1 MQSTRSSTQDADD
14 RRRHPRISLKAYGF
28 HHYCAVLFSGSKRS
42 ALLIDITPAGAR
54 LRFEEASMPLHSGQ
68 EVELLLQLQP
78 LAGITPPDQPVE
90 SQVRWTEGR
99 EWGVQFQRELDCTVS
114 DLQRLLDRAQPDS

>member
-1 MQSTRSSTQDADD
+1 MQSTHSTQEDAGD

-68 EVELLLQLQP
+68 IVELLLQLQP
-78 LAGITPPDQPVE
+78 LAGITPPDRPVA
-90 SQVRWTEGR
+90 SQVRWTDEQ
-99 EWGVQFQRELDCTVS
+99 EWGVQFQQELDCTVS
-114 DLQRLLDRAQPDS
+114 DLQRLLDRTAPGS